1 MLKADY
7 IIIDFDSTFITE
19 ESLDELAKYKLRD
32 QPDSQTMLNK
42 IKSLT
47 NAGMNGDIPF
57 KQSLD
62 ERMEVLNLNRSDI
75 NSVSKILSECVTP
88 SFTKNKSFF
97 IENNNKI
104 IILSGGFKELI
115 VPIVDDF
122 GISSSNVFANDFIYN
137 SSEQITGINQ
147 DNIMSK
153 NGGKVKQSKLL
164 SIHGTVHV
172 IGDGYTD
179 YEIKLDGPATHFFA
193 FTENVERKN
202 ICKLADLTLS
212 NFDDYINILK

>member
-1 MLKADY
+1 MIPDY

-193 FTENVERKN
+193 FTENIERKN
-202 ICKLADLTLS
+202 ICELADLTLS

>member
-1 MLKADY
+1 MIPDY

-104 IILSGGFKELI
+104 MILSGGFKELI

-202 ICKLADLTLS
+202 ICELADLTLS

>member
-1 MLKADY
+1 MIPDY

-75 NSVSKILSECVTP
+75 NSVSKILSEFVTP

-122 GISSSNVFANDFIYN
+122 GILSSNVFANDFIYK

-202 ICKLADLTLS
+202 ICELADLTLS

>member
-1 MLKADY
+1 MIPDY

-32 QPDSQTMLNK
+32 QPDSQKMLNK

-122 GISSSNVFANDFIYN
+122 GILSSNVFANDFIYN

-202 ICKLADLTLS
+202 ICELADLTLS

>member
-1 MLKADY
+1 MIPDY

-32 QPDSQTMLNK
+32 QPDSQTILNK

-104 IILSGGFKELI
+104 MILSGGFKELI

-137 SSEQITGINQ
+137 SSEHITGINQ

-193 FTENVERKN
+193 FTENIERKN
-202 ICKLADLTLS
+202 ICELADLTLS

>member
-1 MLKADY
+1 MTPDY

-19 ESLDELAKYKLRD
+19 ESLDELAKYKLSG
-32 QPDSQTMLNK
+32 QPDSQIMLNK

-122 GISSSNVFANDFIYN
+122 GILSSNVFANDFIYN

-202 ICKLADLTLS
+202 ICELADLTLS

>member
-1 MLKADY
+1 MIPDY

-147 DNIMSK
+147 DNIMSS

-164 SIHGTVHV
+164 SINGIVHV

-202 ICKLADLTLS
+202 ICELADLTLS

>member
-1 MLKADY
+1 MIPDY

-32 QPDSQTMLNK
+32 QPDSQTILNK

-122 GISSSNVFANDFIYN
+122 GILSSNVFANDFIYN

-202 ICKLADLTLS
+202 ICELADLTLS

>member
-1 MLKADY
+1 MIPDY

-122 GISSSNVFANDFIYN
+122 GILSSNVFANDFIYN

-193 FTENVERKN
+193 FTEN
-202 ICKLADLTLS
+202 I
-212 NFDDYINILK
+212 

>member
-1 MLKADY
+1 MIPDY

-32 QPDSQTMLNK
+32 QPDSQTILNK

-47 NAGMNGDIPF
+47 NAGMIGDIPF

-202 ICKLADLTLS
+202 ICELADLTLS

>member
-1 MLKADY
+1 MIPDY

-32 QPDSQTMLNK
+32 QPDSQKMLNK

-104 IILSGGFKELI
+104 MILSGGFKELI

-122 GISSSNVFANDFIYN
+122 GILSSNVFANDFIYN

-202 ICKLADLTLS
+202 ICELADLTLS

>member
-1 MLKADY
+1 MIPDY

-179 YEIKLDGPATHFFA
+179 YEIKLDGPATHFYA

-202 ICKLADLTLS
+202 ICELADLTLS

>member
-1 MLKADY
+1 VIPDY

-104 IILSGGFKELI
+104 MILSGGFKELI

-202 ICKLADLTLS
+202 ICELADLTLS

>member
-1 MLKADY
+1 MIPDY

-32 QPDSQTMLNK
+32 QPDSQTILNK

-104 IILSGGFKELI
+104 MILSGGFKELI

-122 GISSSNVFANDFIYN
+122 GILSSNVFANDFIYN

-202 ICKLADLTLS
+202 ICELADLTLS

>member
-1 MLKADY
+1 MIPDY

-47 NAGMNGDIPF
+47 NAGMIGDIPF

-104 IILSGGFKELI
+104 MILSGGFKELI

-202 ICKLADLTLS
+202 ICELADLTLS

>member
-1 MLKADY
+1 MIPDY

-104 IILSGGFKELI
+104 MILSGGFKELI

-153 NGGKVKQSKLL
+153 NKGKVKQSKLL

-202 ICKLADLTLS
+202 ICELADLTLS

>member
-1 MLKADY
+1 MIPDY

-122 GISSSNVFANDFIYN
+122 GILSSNVFANDFIYN

-164 SIHGTVHV
+164 SIHGTIHV

-202 ICKLADLTLS
+202 ICELADLTLS

>member
-1 MLKADY
+1 MIPDY

-88 SFTKNKSFF
+88 SFTKNKPFF

-202 ICKLADLTLS
+202 ICELADLTLS

>member
-1 MLKADY
+1 MIPDY

-47 NAGMNGDIPF
+47 NAAMNGDIPF

-122 GISSSNVFANDFIYN
+122 GILSSNVFANDFIYN

-202 ICKLADLTLS
+202 ICELADLTLS

>member
-1 MLKADY
+1 MIPDY

-19 ESLDELAKYKLRD
+19 ESLDELAKYKLSG
-32 QPDSQTMLNK
+32 QPDSQIMLNK

-104 IILSGGFKELI
+104 MILSGGFKELI

-137 SSEQITGINQ
+137 SSEQITGIN
-147 DNIMSK
+147 
-153 NGGKVKQSKLL
+153 
-164 SIHGTVHV
+164 
-172 IGDGYTD
+172 
-179 YEIKLDGPATHFFA
+179 
-193 FTENVERKN
+193 
-202 ICKLADLTLS
+202 
-212 NFDDYINILK
+212 

>member
-1 MLKADY
+1 MIPDY

-202 ICKLADLTLS
+202 ICELADLTLS

>member
-1 MLKADY
+1 MIPDY

-122 GISSSNVFANDFIYN
+122 GILSSNVFANDFIYN
-137 SSEQITGINQ
+137 SSEHITGINQ

-202 ICKLADLTLS
+202 ICELADLTLS

>member
-1 MLKADY
+1 MIPDY

-115 VPIVDDF
+115 IPIVDDF
-122 GISSSNVFANDFIYN
+122 GILRSNVFANDFIYN

-164 SIHGTVHV
+164 SINGIVHV

-202 ICKLADLTLS
+202 ICELADLTLS

>member
-1 MLKADY
+1 MIPDY

-115 VPIVDDF
+115 IPIVDDF
-122 GISSSNVFANDFIYN
+122 GILRSNVFANDFIYN

-202 ICKLADLTLS
+202 ICELADLTLS

>member
-1 MLKADY
+1 MIPDY

-47 NAGMNGDIPF
+47 NAGMIGDIPF

-122 GISSSNVFANDFIYN
+122 GILSSNVFANDFIYN

-193 FTENVERKN
+193 FTENIERKN
-202 ICKLADLTLS
+202 ICELADLTLS

>member
-1 MLKADY
+1 MIPDY

-47 NAGMNGDIPF
+47 NAGMIGDIPF

-122 GISSSNVFANDFIYN
+122 GILSSNVFANDFIYN

-202 ICKLADLTLS
+202 ICELADLTLS

>member
-1 MLKADY
+1 MIPDY

-122 GISSSNVFANDFIYN
+122 GILSSNVFANDFIYN

-193 FTENVERKN
+193 FTENIERKN
-202 ICKLADLTLS
+202 ICELADLTLS

>member
-1 MLKADY
+1 MIPDY

-75 NSVSKILSECVTP
+75 NSVSKILSECVIP

-115 VPIVDDF
+115 IPIVDDF
-122 GISSSNVFANDFIYN
+122 GILRSNVFANDFIYN

-193 FTENVERKN
+193 FTENIERKN
-202 ICKLADLTLS
+202 ICELADLTLS

>member
-1 MLKADY
+1 MIPDY

-104 IILSGGFKELI
+104 MILSGGFKELI

-122 GISSSNVFANDFIYN
+122 GILSSNVFANDFIYN

>member
-1 MLKADY
+1 MIPDY
-7 IIIDFDSTFITE
+7 IIIDFDSTFITG

-88 SFTKNKSFF
+88 SFTKNKPFF

-122 GISSSNVFANDFIYN
+122 GILSSNVFANDFIYN

-202 ICKLADLTLS
+202 ICELADLTLS

>member
-1 MLKADY
+1 MIPDY

-19 ESLDELAKYKLRD
+19 ESLDELAKYKLSNRS
-32 QPDSQTMLNK
+32 DSQKKLNR

-202 ICKLADLTLS
+202 ICELADLTLS

>member
-1 MLKADY
+1 MIPDY

-122 GISSSNVFANDFIYN
+122 GILSSNVFANDFIYN

-147 DNIMSK
+147 DNIMSS

-164 SIHGTVHV
+164 SINGIVHV

-202 ICKLADLTLS
+202 ICELADLTLS

>member
-1 MLKADY
+1 MIPDY

-75 NSVSKILSECVTP
+75 NSVTKILSECVTP

-122 GISSSNVFANDFIYN
+122 GILSSNVFANDFIYN

-202 ICKLADLTLS
+202 ICELADLTLS

>member
-1 MLKADY
+1 MIPDY

-32 QPDSQTMLNK
+32 QPDYQIMLNK

-202 ICKLADLTLS
+202 ICELADLTLS

>member
-1 MLKADY
+1 MIPDY

-19 ESLDELAKYKLRD
+19 ESLDELAKYKLRN

-122 GISSSNVFANDFIYN
+122 GILSSNVFANDFIYN

-202 ICKLADLTLS
+202 ICELADLTLS